1 MAVNVTLLRDRARGV
16 LEEQGA
22 RGFVR
27 FAAEGPL
34 LVTDAAQ
41 RCADGGRA
49 LADGLTRAGFVCR
62 DADGLLGL
70 TPDGA
75 LLTRICAR
83 QARTVAIDWDSSLH
97 PAQALAARLLRA
109 PEAPEMTAAGRALC
123 VETARLLWRGREQ
136 VLAGLLPLRARVA
149 VLLRERDT
157 TSFACAGALL
167 ANWCD
172 EWTSSTR

>member
-1 MAVNVTLLRDRARGV
+1 MNVTLLRDRARGV
-16 LEEQGA
+16 LDEQGA

-34 LVTDAAQ
+34 LVTDAAT
-41 RCADGGRA
+41 RCADGGLA
-49 LADGLTRAGFVCR
+49 LVDGLTRAGFACC
-62 DADGLLGL
+62 DAGGLLGL

-75 LLTRICAR
+75 LLAHLCAR
-83 QARTVAIDWDSSLH
+83 QTRSVAIDWDGPLH

-109 PEAPEMTAAGRALC
+109 PDASPMTDAGRALC
-123 VETARLLWRGREQ
+123 VETARLLWRSEAQ

-149 VLLRERDT
+149 ALLRARDT
-157 TSFACAGALL
+157 TGFACAGALL

-172 EWTSSTR
+172 ERTSSAR